1 MSATPYKIFQW
12 VAVMG
17 PNNAVQAACF
27 IKPDTNFLEFSRRNN
42 YELMCHISGTNTRF
56 DGLVVRGYVNNSSHM
71 PNCRPNFGEA
81 TGFYIVTLDM
91 ILDEYPMYDNLGFL
105 SFYGNN

>member
-1 MSATPYKIFQW
+1 MSTRPYKIFQW
-12 VAVMG
+12 VAIMG
-17 PNNAVQAACF
+17 FNNRIQAACF
-27 IKPDTNFLEFSRRNN
+27 IKPDSDFLEFCRRNN
-42 YELMCHISGTNTRF
+42 YELTCHISGTNTRF
-56 DGLVVRGYVNNSSHM
+56 DERVVMGYVNNSTHM

-91 ILDEYPMYDNLGFL
+91 ILEEYPMYDSLGFI